1 MGGGHDV
8 YVPLS
13 QVSFESFIAFR
24 EGGSN
29 TEYRGFDKYEGKLF
43 LLFKGNE
50 REERGGGKLCFVET
64 IDRLDGFIEYKLYKH
79 VSTLYR
85 ELFYRIIHT
94 RWYQSILR
102 SFILFHDQR
111 LPLSHHHHRWIKNV
125 AYPRWSGSQWPRD
138 SILLIIIINARIFF
152 HAYQNSINYLE
163 FDLHCRCGRSLAVII
178 DFARPWGKCGI
189 TAWNGGRGHPL
200 SSLLLL
206 PVIGSSNGFD
216 CEEKWPLLRRPL
228 YTCSTLDRVGS
239 YAKLAAISH
248 VYWEERI
255 SVWSFH
261 RKRLVFKCC
270 PSFLLTFRNFSF
282 FFFTGHGDKSSNYHL
297 CAKNPSTSPTEIETN
312 GIFIKL
318 PALEFL
324 ILISRGYL
332 FFDFSLSLSL
342 FFEITQCRG

>member
-1 MGGGHDV
+1 M
-8 YVPLS
+8 
-13 QVSFESFIAFR
+13 
-24 EGGSN
+24 
-29 TEYRGFDKYEGKLF
+29 
-43 LLFKGNE
+43 
-50 REERGGGKLCFVET
+50 
-64 IDRLDGFIEYKLYKH
+64 
-79 VSTLYR
+79 
-85 ELFYRIIHT
+85 
-94 RWYQSILR
+94 
-102 SFILFHDQR
+102 
-111 LPLSHHHHRWIKNV
+111 
-125 AYPRWSGSQWPRD
+125 
-138 SILLIIIINARIFF
+138 
-152 HAYQNSINYLE
+152 
-163 FDLHCRCGRSLAVII
+163 II
-178 DFARPWGKCGI
+178 DFARPRGKCGI
-189 TAWNGGRGHPL
+189 TAWNGGRGHPSFSL
-200 SSLLLL
+200 SLLLL

>member
-1 MGGGHDV
+1 MQIFSTDAIATTTNRLIIIIFPDLDNFAMGGGHEV

-13 QVSFESFIAFR
+13 QVSFESFITFR

-29 TEYRGFDKYEGKLF
+29 TGYRGFDKYEGKLF

-138 SILLIIIINARIFF
+138 SILADN
-152 HAYQNSINYLE
+152 NN
-163 FDLHCRCGRSLAVII
+163 
-178 DFARPWGKCGI
+178 
-189 TAWNGGRGHPL
+189 
-200 SSLLLL
+200 
-206 PVIGSSNGFD
+206 
-216 CEEKWPLLRRPL
+216 
-228 YTCSTLDRVGS
+228 
-239 YAKLAAISH
+239 
-248 VYWEERI
+248 
-255 SVWSFH
+255 
-261 RKRLVFKCC
+261 
-270 PSFLLTFRNFSF
+270 
-282 FFFTGHGDKSSNYHL
+282 
-297 CAKNPSTSPTEIETN
+297 
-312 GIFIKL
+312 
-318 PALEFL
+318 
-324 ILISRGYL
+324 
-332 FFDFSLSLSL
+332 
-342 FFEITQCRG
+342 